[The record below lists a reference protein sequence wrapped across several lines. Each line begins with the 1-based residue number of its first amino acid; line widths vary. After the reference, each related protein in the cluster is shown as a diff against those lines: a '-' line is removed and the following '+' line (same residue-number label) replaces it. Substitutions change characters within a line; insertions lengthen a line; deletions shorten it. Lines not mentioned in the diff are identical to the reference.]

1 MTRASLPGRR
11 YRARNWQFFS
21 PYALA
26 DNCEMNA
33 MIVALSLMSLILGTS
48 FACAAPR
55 VPSYG
60 VKLEQWGGTLLI
72 SGLTLLGAA
81 LPRLC

>member
-1 MTRASLPGRR
+1 MS
-11 YRARNWQFFS
+11 
-21 PYALA
+21 
-26 DNCEMNA
+26 A
-33 MIVALSLMSLILGTS
+33 MIFTLSLMSLILGTS

-55 VPSYG
+55 VPAYG
-60 VKLEQWGGTLLI
+60 VKLEQWGGTLFV